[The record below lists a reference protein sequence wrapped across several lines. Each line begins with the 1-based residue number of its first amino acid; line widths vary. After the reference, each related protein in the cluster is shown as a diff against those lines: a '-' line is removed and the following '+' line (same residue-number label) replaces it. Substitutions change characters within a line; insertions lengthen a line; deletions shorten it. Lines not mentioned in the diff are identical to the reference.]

1 MDYGHVTLTGALLV
15 LGGAA
20 LLGGICGS
28 VWFSTPLDRRPPAPR
43 RPVTPTTPSD
53 YYEDPDGTMLALRV
67 VLVVCGLVAVLIG
80 LSAVL
85 QGASLGVAIMAFG
98 FLAWFAAWA
107 INRRTHNPLE

>member
-1 MDYGHVTLTGALLV
+1 MTLTWAGALL
-15 LGGAA
+15 GSGAVA

-67 VLVVCGLVAVLIG
+67 ILVVCGLVAVLIG

-85 QGASLGVAIMAFG
+85 QGAHTGVAIMAFG

-107 INRRTHNPLE
+107 LNRRTHNPFE